1 MFFGMGKA
9 IVLFLRNR
17 YFSSTHT
24 LELLISKEKGSNIA
38 NSSSRCPIACYRNFF
53 LLTLDGNC

>member
-24 LELLISKEKGSNIA
+24 LELLISKAKGPTLQILLRGA
-38 NSSSRCPIACYRNFF
+38 LLLVIIIFF
-53 LLTLDGNC
+53 YLL

>member
-24 LELLISKEKGSNIA
+24 LELLISKAKGPTLQILLRGA
-38 NSSSRCPIACYRNFF
+38 LLLVIIIFF
-53 LLTLDGNC
+53 TYFRR